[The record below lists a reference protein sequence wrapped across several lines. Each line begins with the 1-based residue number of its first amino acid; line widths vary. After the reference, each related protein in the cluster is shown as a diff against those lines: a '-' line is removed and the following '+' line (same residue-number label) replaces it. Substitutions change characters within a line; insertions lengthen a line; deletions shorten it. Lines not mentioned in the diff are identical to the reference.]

1 MNLQEIK
8 EKVII
13 ALQCFYSNDAYLIE
27 YQVAERALTHK
38 LAEYLQKLFPDYN
51 VDCEYNKVGNGDPKR
66 IDLLMQAQPDCPKD
80 CNKCTAN
87 KCVVFPDIIVH
98 KRGRDENILVI
109 EAKTAWSGQ
118 AQVNDYKKLQ
128 ALIDSGEYHYQL
140 GVAFRFSENF
150 EETIKTFNLF
160 FEKKANEDLE
170 NEIKKN
176 LKAIEFEVE

>member
-1 MNLQEIK
+1 MILFKLKRALKNFYKK
-8 EKVII
+8 ESLLV
-13 ALQCFYSNDAYLIE
+13 E
-27 YQVAERALTHK
+27 YKVAERALTHK
-38 LAEYLQKLFPDYN
+38 LAEYLQKLFHDYN
-51 VDCEYNKVGNGDPKR
+51 VDCEYNKVGNGDSKR
-66 IDLLMQAQPDCPKD
+66 VSALMDANSDCPHN
-80 CNKCTAN
+80 CNECPAN

-140 GVAFRFSENF
+140 GVAFRFSGNF
-150 EETIKTFNLF
+150 EETIKTFKLF
-160 FEKKANEDLE
+160 FGKKANEDRE

-176 LKAIEFEVE
+176 LKVIEFEVE

>member
-51 VDCEYNKVGNGDPKR
+51 VDCEYNKVGDGDPKR
-66 IDLLMQAQPDCPKD
+66 IDLLMAAQQDCPQD
-80 CNKCTAN
+80 CNKCAAN

-150 EETIKTFNLF
+150 EETIKTFKLF
-160 FEKKANEDLE
+160 FGKKANEDLE

-176 LKAIEFEVE
+176 QKAISIEVE

>member
-51 VDCEYNKVGNGDPKR
+51 VDCEYNKVGDGDPKR
-66 IDLLMQAQPDCPKD
+66 IDLLMAAQQDCPQD
-80 CNKCTAN
+80 CNKCAAN

>member
-51 VDCEYNKVGNGDPKR
+51 VDCEYNKVGDGDPKR
-66 IDLLMQAQPDCPKD
+66 IDLLMAAQQDCPQD
-80 CNKCTAN
+80 CNKCAAN

-150 EETIKTFNLF
+150 EETIKTFKLF
-160 FEKKANEDLE
+160 FGKKANEDLE

-176 LKAIEFEVE
+176 QKAISFEVE

>member
-1 MNLQEIK
+1 MILFKLKRALKNFYKK
-8 EKVII
+8 ESLLV
-13 ALQCFYSNDAYLIE
+13 E
-27 YQVAERALTHK
+27 YKVAERALTHN
-38 LAEYLQKLFPDYN
+38 LAEYLQKLFHDYN
-51 VDCEYNKVGNGDPKR
+51 VDCEYNKVGNGDSKR
-66 IDLLMQAQPDCPKD
+66 VSALMDANSDCPHN
-80 CNKCTAN
+80 CNECPAN

-140 GVAFRFSENF
+140 GVAFRFSGNF
-150 EETIKTFNLF
+150 EETIKTFKLF
-160 FEKKANEDLE
+160 FGKKANEDRE

-176 LKAIEFEVE
+176 LKVIEFEVE

>member
-51 VDCEYNKVGNGDPKR
+51 VDCEYNKVGDGDPKR
-66 IDLLMQAQPDCPKD
+66 IDLLMAAQQDCPQD
-80 CNKCTAN
+80 CNKCAAN

-140 GVAFRFSENF
+140 GVAFRFSGNF
-150 EETIKTFNLF
+150 EETIKTFKLF
-160 FEKKANEDLE
+160 FGKKANEDLE

-176 LKAIEFEVE
+176 QKAISIEVE

>member
-66 IDLLMQAQPDCPKD
+66 IDLLMAAQQDCPQD
-80 CNKCTAN
+80 CNKCAAN

>member
-51 VDCEYNKVGNGDPKR
+51 VDCKYNKVGDGDPKR
-66 IDLLMQAQPDCPKD
+66 IDLLMAAQQDCPQD
-80 CNKCTAN
+80 CNKCAAN

>member
-51 VDCEYNKVGNGDPKR
+51 VDCEYNKVGDGDPKR
-66 IDLLMQAQPDCPKD
+66 IDLLMAAQQDCPKD
-80 CNKCTAN
+80 CNKCVAN

-128 ALIDSGEYHYQL
+128 ALIDSGVYHYQL
-140 GVAFRFSENF
+140 GVAFRFSGNF
-150 EETIKTFNLF
+150 EETIKTFKLF
-160 FEKKANEDLE
+160 FEKSK
-170 NEIKKN
+170 
-176 LKAIEFEVE
+176 

>member
-51 VDCEYNKVGNGDPKR
+51 VDCEYNKVGDGDPKR
-66 IDLLMQAQPDCPKD
+66 IDLLMAAQRDCPKD
-80 CNKCTAN
+80 CNKCAAN

>member
-1 MNLQEIK
+1 MTNKMILFKLKRALKNFYKK
-8 EKVII
+8 ESLLVK
-13 ALQCFYSNDAYLIE
+13 YK
-27 YQVAERALTHK
+27 VAERALTHK
-38 LAEYLQKLFPDYN
+38 LAEYLQKLFHDYD

-66 IDLLMQAQPDCPKD
+66 IDLLMKAQQDCPQD

-118 AQVNDYKKLQ
+118 SQVNDYNKLQ

-140 GVAFRFSENF
+140 GVAFRFSETRD
-150 EETIKTFNLF
+150 ETIKTIALF
-160 FEKKANEDLE
+160 FGEKSK
-170 NEIKKN
+170 
-176 LKAIEFEVE
+176 

>member
-51 VDCEYNKVGNGDPKR
+51 VDCEYNKVGDGDPKR
-66 IDLLMQAQPDCPKD
+66 IDLLMKAQQDCPQD
-80 CNKCTAN
+80 CNKCAAN